1 LSEQTRGGFFGN
13 FLTGVTIMT
22 FMQFLLD
29 VMIIF
34 IFIMWFWLLITIMGD
49 LFRRD
54 DVGGFGK
61 VIWIIFLVLLP
72 YLGVFAY
79 LLTQGHGMAKRN
91 QAQAEAARDQLRSIV
106 GFSAAD
112 ELAKLDKMKADGS
125 ITAAE
130 HTSMRARLVG

>member
-1 LSEQTRGGFFGN
+1 
-13 FLTGVTIMT
+13 MT
-22 FMQFLLD
+22 FLLD

-34 IFIMWFWLLITIMGD
+34 IFIMWFWLLITVMSD

-61 VIWIIFLVLLP
+61 VIWVIFLVLLP

-79 LLTQGHGMAKRN
+79 LLTQGSGMAKRN
-91 QAQAEAARDQLRSIV
+91 MAQAEKARDQLRSIV

-112 ELAKLDKMKADGS
+112 ELEKLDKMKAAGTIS
-125 ITAAE
+125 AEE
-130 HTSMRARLVG
+130 HTSLRAKLLG

>member
-1 LSEQTRGGFFGN
+1 
-13 FLTGVTIMT
+13 MP

-79 LLTQGHGMAKRN
+79 LLTQGGGMAKRN

-112 ELAKLDKMKADGS
+112 ELAKLDKMKADGT

-130 HTSMRARLVG
+130 HTAMRARLVG